1 QSRSQQPN
9 PERGQG
15 KQRPLLLFYL
25 VMTSPKARFRFGQ
38 DLLVRLTIP
47 AILVGCQENTPPE
60 SPAGQAH
67 FVTIQYVCGRNF
79 DVGNEDSVSLSV
91 RFEVAGGESGD
102 LLLPA
107 RSAVDTP
114 SMTRLTTWTSG
125 AVQISMVGN
134 APVKADN
141 VGTACPAPNPPFPEP
156 QASMG

>member
-1 QSRSQQPN
+1 
-9 PERGQG
+9 
-15 KQRPLLLFYL
+15 
-25 VMTSPKARFRFGQ
+25 
-38 DLLVRLTIP
+38 
-47 AILVGCQENTPPE
+47 
-60 SPAGQAH
+60 QAH

-141 VGTACPAPNPPFPEP
+141 VGTACPAPTPPSPDP
-156 QASMG
+156 QASMGEWSAPFDWPVVAVHLHLFPDGRVLSWGLNGDPQVWDPASGAFTALPAPSNVFCGGHTLL